1 MTLST
6 TDPGSLLS
14 APLTSG
20 VRAETRFSR
29 PSTEQLGFI
38 NTSQQFRIENSVKNY
53 NSQFFKVRIF
63 ELENMFLIFLFQVYN
78 ARLEAMRP
86 LIIEAAKDKFGD
98 DVDVKPLV
106 ELKAD
111 DEEER
116 KENILIIGT
125 IFKQQE
131 KKPSI
136 LAELSEEAGVEV
148 IIHDV

>member
-1 MTLST
+1 
-6 TDPGSLLS
+6 
-14 APLTSG
+14 
-20 VRAETRFSR
+20 
-29 PSTEQLGFI
+29 
-38 NTSQQFRIENSVKNY
+38 
-53 NSQFFKVRIF
+53 
-63 ELENMFLIFLFQVYN
+63 MFLIFLFQVYN

-148 IIHDV
+148 MIHSR